1 MNAQKPPLNVLVYG
15 ATGSQQGPVVPQ
27 LLAAGHR
34 PYALTHSPDK
44 AAALEQAGARVVVA
58 DMANADQLRQA
69 SEGMDAVAL
78 LVPFFLANPHDGV
91 AYAKNAI
98 DAARQ
103 AGVKLIVWNTSGFL
117 LPGRVGNPAI
127 DGRLDVAEYLQE
139 SGVPH
144 ITIQPSVYA
153 ENLLGPWTAPFV
165 ADHDQVAYP
174 TPAEMPVGWIATQD
188 VAALVVAALERP
200 ELAGESFLVSGRE
213 NLTGPELAARF
224 SAGLARPIAYHALP
238 PAEFGAILDQLFG
251 PGAGAGATAM
261 YQGIHDTKQYPP
273 MHADMAPVLA
283 KLPVALTPIDEWV
296 KQVAPA
302 FSPKP
307 VAH

>member
-1 MNAQKPPLNVLVYG
+1 MSTPKLNVLVYG
-15 ATGSQQGPVVPQ
+15 ATGSQQGPVVPH
-27 LLAAGHR
+27 LLAAGHQ
-34 PYALTHSPDK
+34 PYALTHSPGK
-44 AAALEQAGARVVVA
+44 AEALQQTGARVVVA
-58 DMANADQLRQA
+58 DMASADQLRQA

-78 LVPFFLANPHDGV
+78 LVPFFLANPSDGV

-103 AGVKLIVWNTSGFL
+103 AGVKLIVWNTSGLL
-117 LPGRVGNPAI
+117 LPERVGNPAL
-127 DGRLDVAEYLQE
+127 DSRLDVAEYLQR

-144 ITIQPSVYA
+144 ITLQPSVYA

-165 ADHDQVAYP
+165 ANHDQVAYP

-200 ELAGESFLVSGRE
+200 ELAGKSFLVSGRE

-224 SAGLARPIAYHALP
+224 SAGLGRPLAYHALP

-261 YQGIHDTKQYPP
+261 YQHIHDTKQYPP
-273 MHADMAPVLA
+273 MHTDMDPVLQQ
-283 KLPVALTPIDEWV
+283 LPVQLTPIAEWV
-296 KQVAPA
+296 RQFAPA
-302 FSPKP
+302 FTAVKP
-307 VAH
+307 Q